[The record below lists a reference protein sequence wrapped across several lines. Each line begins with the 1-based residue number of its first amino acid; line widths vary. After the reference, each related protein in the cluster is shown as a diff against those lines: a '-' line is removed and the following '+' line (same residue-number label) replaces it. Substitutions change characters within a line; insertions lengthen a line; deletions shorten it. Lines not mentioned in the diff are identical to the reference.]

1 MNRFCIKIADVV
13 GDITTIH
20 ARPLAICRRF
30 IVEDEKPDYSIVNT
44 LADVEKDMNLTEA
57 ISRQSMWEGAVEVYT
72 LLRKVSE
79 RLIDFDTLLMHGAV
93 VALNGESFLFTGK
106 SGVGK
111 TTHIRQWLKHC
122 PDAFVVNGDKP
133 FVKITKIGSP
143 LACGSPW
150 AGKENM
156 YTNAVVPLKAIV
168 MIERAE
174 ENKIYRESLAK
185 AFPFLLEQTYR
196 YENEDNIRKSI
207 KLIQKLYTGVPVWKF
222 ECNNFRED
230 CFDTA
235 FNALVG
241 R

>member
-20 ARPLAICRRF
+20 ARPFAVCRRF
-30 IVEDEKPDYSIVNT
+30 IVDAEKADYSIINT
-44 LADVEKDMNLTEA
+44 QADVEKDLCITES
-57 ISRQSMWEGAVEVYT
+57 ISQQSMWEGAVEVYT

-79 RLIDFDTLLMHGAV
+79 SLINFDTLLMHGAV
-93 VALNGESFLFTGK
+93 VALNGKSYLFTGK

-111 TTHIRQWLKHC
+111 TTHIRQWLKHF

-133 FVKITKIGSP
+133 FIKINNNGSP
-143 LACGSPW
+143 FACGSPW

-156 YTNAVVPLKAIV
+156 YTNAIVPLQAIV
-168 MIERAE
+168 MIERAD
-174 ENKIYRESLAK
+174 ENKIFEVPLTKS
-185 AFPFLLEQTYR
+185 FPFLLEQTYR

-207 KLIQKLYTGVPVWKF
+207 KLIQKLYSDVPVWKF
-222 ECNNFRED
+222 ECNNFKND

-235 FNALVG
+235 FNALVDN
-241 R
+241 

>member
-133 FVKITKIGSP
+133 FVKITKSGSP

-174 ENKIYRESLAK
+174 ENKIYRESIAK

-196 YENEDNIRKSI
+196 YENEENTRKSI
-207 KLIQKLYTGVPVWKF
+207 KLIQKLYTDVPVWKF